1 MSVQRTSNSDAIRQ
15 RLRELQR
22 KQVEAGFFET
32 AHYPDGTPV
41 AYVAAIQEFGSPS
54 NGIPAHPFFRPT
66 IAAQQAAW
74 RESMRE
80 AVAAIARG
88 DIPITPALTQVGLV
102 AAGGVAESITKV
114 TTPALS
120 DATIYSRQHRT
131 NKQRNM
137 STKPLIDTA
146 LMLQSVTAQ
155 VTDK

>member
-15 RLRELQR
+15 RLRDLQR
-22 KQVEAGFFET
+22 KQVEVGFFET
-32 AHYPDGTPV
+32 VRYPDGTPV
-41 AYVAAIQEFGSPS
+41 AYVAAIQEFGSPD
-54 NGIPAHPFFRPT
+54 NNIPARPFFRPT

-74 RESMRE
+74 RENMRE
-80 AVAAIARG
+80 AVAAIVRG
-88 DIPITPALTQVGLV
+88 DMPLTSALTQVGLV
-102 AAGGVAESITKV
+102 AAGNISEGITRV

-137 STKPLIDTA
+137 STKPLIDTG